1 MKLDNVWPMHFFF
14 LWPALDNCGRIV
26 KSHLCKTGDVEATFL
41 FLTLLAALVVKFNPV
56 LLCVF
61 GF

>member
-1 MKLDNVWPMHFFF
+1 MANAFFF